1 MSLSAA
7 SDPARR
13 SGRRA
18 LGRRSVRLSGWSRL
32 VGAAGGVLA
41 AALLLPAGAAHAQN
55 AGTSSGTSGQIY
67 IPGPGEARAAQQS
80 GMISIPGPGE
90 PQTGQPSG
98 MISIPGPGE
107 MRATAST
114 PSGAAANG
122 MIVIPGPGEARANVP
137 TPTTATLPH
146 AVAMQRPAASG
157 MTGAGA
163 VAGRSIPV
171 IVTAPQRAVQAAQP
185 VAVEQPTNMALA
197 PAAAAAQTVAALQTP
212 TSLAVPAGIAP
223 RAVAQVAAATPA
235 PVASAGSA
243 TTSAAAA
250 ASATNAPA
258 GQEDGETIRRAAL
271 AFLQQQTVGLPGKI
285 GVKVMPTFPRGL
297 AACTTLEPFMPTGAR
312 LWGRTTVGVRCA
324 GAKPWTLY
332 LGAQISIEATYYLAA
347 RQIESGAMVT
357 AEDLLAR
364 DGDLSNLPR
373 AIITDPSQ
381 AVGSTALMRINA
393 GMPLRQDLL
402 KSASAVT
409 IGQTVRVIAQG
420 QGFSISSEGSVMN
433 NASPGQQV
441 RVKMAGGQIISGI
454 VKDGSTVQVEM

>member
-1 MSLSAA
+1 MSVSAA
-7 SDPARR
+7 SGSARR
-13 SGRRA
+13 QGQRA
-18 LGRRSVRLSGWSRL
+18 LGRRPARYASVMR
-32 VGAAGGVLA
+32 GAAGALL
-41 AALLLPAGAAHAQN
+41 AALLLPVSAAWAQSAGAN
-55 AGTSSGTSGQIY
+55 GQIY
-67 IPGPGEARAAQQS
+67 IPGPGEARAASPEGMISIPGPGEARGAQAPSQSQSQSS

-90 PQTGQPSG
+90 AKAAQSSG
-98 MISIPGPGE
+98 VISIPGPGE
-107 MRATAST
+107 AK
-114 PSGAAANG
+114 
-122 MIVIPGPGEARANVP
+122 
-137 TPTTATLPH
+137 TTA
-146 AVAMQRPAASG
+146 MN
-157 MTGAGA
+157 GA
-163 VAGRSIPV
+163 VANRAMPV
-171 IVTAPQRAVQAAQP
+171 VVTAPQRTARGVQP
-185 VAVEQPTNMALA
+185 VTATPPANTALASAPINA
-197 PAAAAAQTVAALQTP
+197 PAAAGAQT
-212 TSLAVPAGIAP
+212 AP
-223 RAVAQVAAATPA
+223 AVANSPARIVAQAQT
-235 PVASAGSA
+235 
-243 TTSAAAA
+243 AAAA
-250 ASATNAPA
+250 PASAQAPAVAGSVANNVPA

-285 GVKVMPTFPRGL
+285 AISVKPTFPRGL

-332 LGAQISIEATYYLAA
+332 LQAQISIEATYYLAA
-347 RQIESGAMVT
+347 RQIEPGSVVT

-381 AVGSTALMRINA
+381 AIGSTALSRISA

-441 RVKMAGGQIISGI
+441 RVKMAGGQVISGI
-454 VKDGSTVQVEM
+454 VKDGATVQVQM

>member
-1 MSLSAA
+1 MSVSAA

-18 LGRRSVRLSGWSRL
+18 LGRRSMRLAGLSRL
-32 VGAAGGVLA
+32 IATAGGVLA
-41 AALLLPAGAAHAQN
+41 AALLLPAGAAHAQT
-55 AGTSSGTSGQIY
+55 AGTNGRIY

-80 GMISIPGPGE
+80 GTVSIPGTGEPQASQQSAMISIPGPGE
-90 PQTGQPSG
+90 R
-98 MISIPGPGE
+98 
-107 MRATAST
+107 RATDST

-122 MIVIPGPGEARANVP
+122 MIVIPGPGEARANAPAAALANTV
-137 TPTTATLPH
+137 
-146 AVAMQRPAASG
+146 AVQRPMASG
-157 MTGAGA
+157 TTSVGAT
-163 VAGRSIPV
+163 AGRSIPV
-171 IVTAPQRAVQAAQP
+171 IVTAPQRAARAVQP
-185 VAVEQPTNMALA
+185 VAVEQPANMAFA
-197 PAAAAAQTVAALQTP
+197 PAAAVAQTGTAVQAPVSPAA
-212 TSLAVPAGIAP
+212 PARVAP
-223 RAVAQVAAATPA
+223 RVVAQAAAATPA
-235 PVASAGSA
+235 PAAPA
-243 TTSAAAA
+243 TSAASAMTPAPTAA
-250 ASATNAPA
+250 ATPTTNAPA

-285 GVKVMPTFPRGL
+285 GIKVMRTFPRGL
-297 AACTTLEPFMPTGAR
+297 GACTTLEPFMPTGAR

-332 LGAQISIEATYYLAA
+332 LQAQISIEATYYLAA
-347 RQIESGAMVT
+347 HQIESGAMVT

-381 AVGSTALMRINA
+381 AVGSTALVRINA

-409 IGQTVRVIAQG
+409 IGQTVRVVAQG

-441 RVKMAGGQIISGI
+441 RVRMAGGQIISGI

>member
-1 MSLSAA
+1 MPVSAA

-13 SGRRA
+13 QGLRA
-18 LGRRSVRLSGWSRL
+18 LGRRRARCVSMVR
-32 VGAAGGVLA
+32 GAAWALVA
-41 AALLLPAGAAHAQN
+41 AVLLPVGAAHAQA
-55 AGTSSGTSGQIY
+55 AGATGQIY
-67 IPGPGEARAAQQS
+67 IPGPGEAHTAQPA

-90 PQTGQPSG
+90 AKTAQSNGNGMITIPGPGEAKAAQPSG

-107 MRATAST
+107 AK
-114 PSGAAANG
+114 AAAVN
-122 MIVIPGPGEARANVP
+122 
-137 TPTTATLPH
+137 
-146 AVAMQRPAASG
+146 
-157 MTGAGA
+157 GAGPNR
-163 VAGRSIPV
+163 VMPV
-171 IVTAPQRAVQAAQP
+171 VVTAPQRAGRTVQP
-185 VAVEQPTNMALA
+185 VATAQVTKVAFAPARGNALPATAAQTA
-197 PAAAAAQTVAALQTP
+197 PAAVNP
-212 TSLAVPAGIAP
+212 SLPP
-223 RAVAQVAAATPA
+223 VAQGQTAAPA
-235 PVASAGSA
+235 PAAS
-243 TTSAAAA
+243 TQTAA
-250 ASATNAPA
+250 ASAAVAPAGNAPT
-258 GQEDGETIRRAAL
+258 GQEDGETIRQAAL

-285 GVKVMPTFPRGL
+285 RITVRPTFPRGL

-332 LGAQISIEATYYLAA
+332 LQAQISIESTYYLAA
-347 RQIESGAMVT
+347 RQIEPGSVVT

-381 AVGSTALMRINA
+381 AVGSTALSRISA

-454 VKDGSTVQVEM
+454 VKDGATVQVQM